1 MDWLNAMS
9 FVALGM
15 ITAMRM
21 GLGAVVG
28 AGALV
33 GAAAGAVVGAGAL
46 VGVAGVP
53 QAATSMTI
61 RIPTINKLLCFIF
74 FSRKNRFEIHLVHKG
89 DPITACCRLR
99 CL

>member
-1 MDWLNAMS
+1 MDWLKAMS

-53 QAATSMTI
+53 QAATSITI
-61 RIPTINKLLCFIF
+61 NIPTINRLLLFIF
-74 FSRKNRFEIHLVHKG
+74 FSRYNRFEYHLFIKV
-89 DPITACCRLR
+89 IR
-99 CL
+99 